1 MKKVN
6 IQICLGT
13 TCFVMGGG
21 ALQTM
26 AEELTRR
33 FGDKIAVSGVTCL
46 GACSEQ
52 NSFSKAPFVKID
64 DDIIGEATIEKI
76 AAEIEKRLQ
85 D

>member
-33 FGDKIAVSGVTCL
+33 FGDKIAVFGVSL
-46 GACSEQ
+46 LQVLE
-52 NSFSKAPFVKID
+52 N
-64 DDIIGEATIEKI
+64 TIPNI
-76 AAEIEKRLQ
+76 VWGQAG
-85 D
+85 